1 MTRWSLFLQTLS
13 LLHHFLGL
21 YSDGRNLTFV
31 VADVNGLLVY
41 LVPVDD
47 LLVPQVLIDRAPV
60 YMDWDQESS
69 NLFIH
74 RQIELFHY
82 RLSDRQMTPVDERS
96 GLYRVPAISPAGDRT
111 AFLTERDGVMTLVV
125 RAMATGEEER
135 LASVLR
141 ETAFIWSPTEQY
153 IAMASRSAD
162 VPTFYDGLDL
172 LNIDTGERQR
182 LLDGLVLSFF
192 WSPNGERLAV
202 VRGLPDS
209 LSFEWTAVE
218 PASGEARRLTTF
230 LPSTDMLSL
239 LSFFDQYS
247 TSHSPWAEDSMRLVF
262 AGQVRS
268 PADTNSTGTTSVYV
282 LDTSSD
288 EPPHAIAEG
297 NLAIWVPSAAT
308 AYFED

>member
-1 MTRWSLFLQTLS
+1 MVVQNGPHYTMWSP
-13 LLHHFLGL
+13 
-21 YSDGRNLTFV
+21 DGRNLTFV

-41 LVPVDD
+41 LVPMDD

-96 GLYRVPAISPAGDRT
+96 GLYRVPAISPAGDRI

-141 ETAFIWSPTEQY
+141 ETAFIWSPIEQY

-192 WSPNGERLAV
+192 WSPNGERLGV

-209 LSFEWTAVE
+209 LSFEWTVVE

-230 LPSTDMLSL
+230 PPFHRYAEPPELLRPVQHLSL
-239 LSFFDQYS
+239 
-247 TSHSPWAEDSMRLVF
+247 AVGRRL
-262 AGQVRS
+262 
-268 PADTNSTGTTSVYV
+268 
-282 LDTSSD
+282 
-288 EPPHAIAEG
+288 HAPR
-297 NLAIWVPSAAT
+297 LCRPSALARG
-308 AYFED
+308 YQLHRHDQRLRPGHVQR